1 MRIVVMGVAG
11 SGKTTVGLRIA
22 AALGKED
29 KMNHTYAFFKGTSNS
44 EILIIDPSPS
54 DSVFI
59 SKQFCSERIQLDLGA
74 TVQ

>member
-29 KMNHTYAFFKGTSNS
+29 KMNHCREPIEFG
-44 EILIIDPSPS
+44 
-54 DSVFI
+54 
-59 SKQFCSERIQLDLGA
+59 QLETA
-74 TVQ
+74 TRL

>member
-29 KMNHTYAFFKGTSNS
+29 NMNPAHAFFKGTA
-44 EILIIDPSPS
+44 I
-54 DSVFI
+54 
-59 SKQFCSERIQLDLGA
+59 
-74 TVQ
+74 